1 MTSEATTQSRTKTT
15 NGSDTTARDGVQM
28 AVHEVRGAL
37 ETVGRSVPD
46 AARASRKSL
55 DDMFRAIDTSS
66 DERLTAGV
74 TLSLGL
80 AIGLLLGGASR
91 LLILATLAPMA
102 AMGFVLQDR
111 RRRASSPR
119 PSAG

>member
-1 MTSEATTQSRTKTT
+1 
-15 NGSDTTARDGVQM
+15 
-28 AVHEVRGAL
+28 
-37 ETVGRSVPD
+37 VPD

-55 DDMFRAIDTSS
+55 DGMFKAIDTSS

-102 AMGFVLQDR
+102 AMGVVLQDR
-111 RRRASSPR
+111 RRRASAPR
-119 PSAG
+119 PTAS